1 MRAENKEIIDY
12 KSLGTR
18 IKEKRLDAGMNI
30 KQLSV
35 FSNVDE
41 ASLSNIERG
50 TKRSGLTSLVL
61 ISRALGVSI
70 DYLLFGSEESMRDDK
85 SVYFDFN
92 LNDYSIEE
100 KKAIIEVVSTLVQ
113 VFPKNMSKKTL

>member
-18 IKEKRLDAGMNI
+18 IKEKRLGAGMNI
-30 KQLSV
+30 KQLAL

-61 ISRALGVSI
+61 ISRALNVSV
-70 DYLLFGSEESMRDDK
+70 DYLLFGSDSNRD
-85 SVYFDFN
+85 Y
-92 LNDYSIEE
+92 NDTDGFISLKHYNNEE
-100 KKAIIEVVSTLVQ
+100 KKAIMEVVGTLIR
-113 VFPKNMSKKTL
+113 VFPKND

>member
-100 KKAIIEVVSTLVQ
+100 KKAIIEVVSTLVK